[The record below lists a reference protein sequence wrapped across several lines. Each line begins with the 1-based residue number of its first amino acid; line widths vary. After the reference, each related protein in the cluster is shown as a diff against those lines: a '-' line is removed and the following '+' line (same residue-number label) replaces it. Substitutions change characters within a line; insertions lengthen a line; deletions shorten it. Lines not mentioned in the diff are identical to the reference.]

1 MLKVIQTYTNDWLE
15 IPKQKL
21 FKHIQMID
29 LKYQSK
35 SNSNIYKWLTWNTKA
50 KVIQTHTND
59 WLEIPKQK

>member
-1 MLKVIQTYTNDWLE
+1 
-15 IPKQKL
+15 
-21 FKHIQMID
+21 MID

-50 KVIQTHTND
+50 KVIQTYTNDWLEIPKAKVIQTHTND